1 MITTDREKLKIK
13 CRETT
18 LEECKQLDIFS
29 TLDREL
35 QNNLTPGIGLS
46 ANQIGFDI
54 RACII
59 RMKDLKL
66 NMINPVIE
74 DSDRLIVNPNEGCMS
89 FPGLRV
95 NTNRYYQV
103 RVSWLDFDTERL
115 TQAVFYADSPN
126 RNENI
131 VVQHELD
138 HLDGL
143 TILDRV
149 AQPIVKVGRND
160 PCPCGS
166 GKKYKK
172 CCLK

>member
-1 MITTDREKLKIK
+1 MIIIDREKLKVK

-18 LEECKQLDIFS
+18 IEECKQLEIFS
-29 TLDREL
+29 KLENELLDS
-35 QNNLTPGIGLS
+35 GVGLA

-66 NMINPVIE
+66 NMINPVI
-74 DSDRLIVNPNEGCMS
+74 DDCYKLIINPNEGCLS
-89 FPGLRV
+89 FPGIRV

-103 RVSWLDFDTERL
+103 RVSWLDFDTERI

-131 VVQHELD
+131 VVQHEVD
-138 HLDGL
+138 HLNG
-143 TILDRV
+143 ILIEDRRCV
-149 AQPIVKVGRND
+149 VPQKVGRND
-160 PCPCGS
+160 ICPCGS